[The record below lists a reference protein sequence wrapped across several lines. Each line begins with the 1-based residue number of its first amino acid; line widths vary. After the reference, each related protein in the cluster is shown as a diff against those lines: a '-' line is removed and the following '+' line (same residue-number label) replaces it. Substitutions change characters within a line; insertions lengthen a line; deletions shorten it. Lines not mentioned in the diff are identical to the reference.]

1 MKKALKLVKNQKDDI
16 QINLIS
22 IYLKD
27 LLLPISSII
36 RCSWRLELWMAK
48 VFWF

>member
-1 MKKALKLVKNQKDDI
+1 MKKAVILVENQKDDI

-27 LLLPISSII
+27 LLLPI
-36 RCSWRLELWMAK
+36 
-48 VFWF
+48 

>member
-27 LLLPISSII
+27 LLLPI
-36 RCSWRLELWMAK
+36 
-48 VFWF
+48 